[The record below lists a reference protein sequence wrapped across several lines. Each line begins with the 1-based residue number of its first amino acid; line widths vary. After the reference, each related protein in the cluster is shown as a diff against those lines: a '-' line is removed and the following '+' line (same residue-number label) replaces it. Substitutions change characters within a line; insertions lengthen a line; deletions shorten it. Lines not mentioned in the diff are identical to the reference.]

1 MELIRSKKGFD
12 DFNQVLHFCVHK
24 TGIDLGIESWQFVM
38 LVVRVLMHD
47 LKKDQLIVNV
57 VVMLEQF
64 TYANMFTM
72 LGVEL
77 EGFVTVKISILEK
90 NHEPSWIIT
99 I

>member
-1 MELIRSKKGFD
+1 
-12 DFNQVLHFCVHK
+12 
-24 TGIDLGIESWQFVM
+24 M

-57 VVMLEQF
+57 AVMLEQF
-64 TYANMFTM
+64 TYANMFIM

-90 NHEPSWIIT
+90 NHESS
-99 I
+99 